1 MLRALGCLRGTSMLA
16 PALATTPGA
25 RAPPGLVNLN
35 PPRWR
40 SCRLA
45 PTGRAAPVCAASA
58 NGDGEGAAETSS
70 PAPSSAHRGPSVK
83 RTPGARVRRTADPTE
98 PSHDFHGRRR
108 VKQYV
113 RHATAKDTGG
123 ETRFPYAHDSFNFD
137 GYETDIPELTEAFT
151 PLVSSDRLA
160 RLEAV
165 VAQRSFDLMPILEG
179 VYDIGNVLA
188 VCRSTEALGIGC
200 LGVIS
205 DTGLAFKQS
214 GRTSGGAVKWTHLQ
228 QWRSTAE
235 AVADAKARGYR
246 VLVTV
251 FEGGHPLEHYDWTV
265 PTAVVLGNEREGVSD
280 EAKALADGGVYVSMN
295 GFTESLNVSVASSM
309 IMHHAVQ
316 DRVRRRGSHG
326 NLTERE
332 RETLRAVYLAR
343 LVPNYA
349 RQGYL
354 RQLLEYNARKSEEEE
369 GEAGKE
375 GFPGEGEDGTVGSL
389 EETEDEIAL
398 LNALQVGKIVKRPR
412 KSKFGRP
419 ITDDHARIMQEVELA
434 PERAS
439 ESGK

>member
-1 MLRALGCLRGTSMLA
+1 MKFFGFRHRACVPRRTFARRALQGTALVLRADRAHRLFSGCLSMLRAYGCLRGTSMLA

-45 PTGRAAPVCAASA
+45 PTGRAAPMCAASA

-151 PLVSSDRLA
+151 PLVSPDRLA

-332 RETLRAVYLAR
+332 RDPSRGVPRAPRA
-343 LVPNYA
+343 
-349 RQGYL
+349 QL
-354 RQLLEYNARKSEEEE
+354 RQAGIPSTAVGVQREEER
-369 GEAGKE
+369 GG
-375 GFPGEGEDGTVGSL
+375 GGGGGQGRVPGGGGGRDPGVPRGDGG
-389 EETEDEIAL
+389 
-398 LNALQVGKIVKRPR
+398 
-412 KSKFGRP
+412 
-419 ITDDHARIMQEVELA
+419 
-434 PERAS
+434 
-439 ESGK
+439 